1 MNDRAKTVSL
11 KDSMCFDF
19 ILFFDCEY
27 TCWEN
32 SHKTLW
38 SDPRYPSE
46 LLQIGIAVYNIKEKR
61 YSKEFSSFVRP
72 EINPHLSSYCKNLL
86 KISQEEIDNAK
97 KFPVVSSQISEV
109 INLYSNNSMYICS
122 WGDDYNRISDN
133 AFRSNTND
141 PFVTLPRMNLM
152 EEAIKV
158 FGIQG
163 NHIIRDDLK
172 EKLGLKPVI
181 NRHDAIADA
190 LDLLDIMDALK
201 KHIIKH

>member
-1 MNDRAKTVSL
+1 MNGCAKAVSME
-11 KDSMCFDF
+11 DSMNYDL

-32 SHKTLW
+32 SLKTLW
-38 SDPRYPSE
+38 SDPGYPSE

-61 YSKEFSSFVRP
+61 YLKEFSSFAKP
-72 EINPHLSSYCKNLL
+72 KINPHLSSYCKNLL
-86 KISQEEIDNAK
+86 KISQEEIDNARE
-97 KFPVVSSQISEV
+97 FPIVSNQISEV
-109 INLYSNNSMYICS
+109 VVFYNKYSLYICS

-133 AFRSNTND
+133 AFRNKASD
-141 PFVTLPRMNLM
+141 PFASLPRMNLM
-152 EEAIKV
+152 EEAIKA
-158 FGIQG
+158 FGIKG
-163 NHIIRDDLK
+163 NYVSRDDIK

-190 LDLLDIMDALK
+190 LDLLDIMTALK

>member
-11 KDSMCFDF
+11 KDSMCFDL

-32 SHKTLW
+32 SLKTLW

-46 LLQIGIAVYNIKEKR
+46 LLQIGIAVYNIKGKR
-61 YSKEFSSFVRP
+61 YLKEFSSFVRP

-97 KFPVVSSQISEV
+97 KFPVVSSQISEF
-109 INLYSNNSMYICS
+109 INPYSNNSMYICS

>member
-11 KDSMCFDF
+11 KDSMCFDL

-32 SHKTLW
+32 SLKTLW

-46 LLQIGIAVYNIKEKR
+46 LLQIGIAVYNIKGKR
-61 YSKEFSSFVRP
+61 YLKEFSSFVRP

-163 NHIIRDDLK
+163 NHILRDDLK

>member
-11 KDSMCFDF
+11 KDSMCFDL

-163 NHIIRDDLK
+163 NHILRDDLK